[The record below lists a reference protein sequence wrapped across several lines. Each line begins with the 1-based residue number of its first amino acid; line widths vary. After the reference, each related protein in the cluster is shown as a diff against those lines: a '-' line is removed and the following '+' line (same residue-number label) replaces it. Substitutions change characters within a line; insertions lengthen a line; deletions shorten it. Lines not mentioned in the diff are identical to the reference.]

1 MWAGDYSRLR
11 RHTPHSCQ
19 RCPVGVVELPRP
31 GVGAGPSL
39 LPNVAGALLDAVPIV
54 RPLRPSSR
62 GQRWRT
68 WVYPFLLMGASC
80 TLAALER
87 DPQDDVNGL
96 TAVVDAGGS
105 RGFFRHERAAL
116 GVFPR
121 RGWTLTL
128 YVGDTRRFAPGT
140 FLVLTRVDGHL
151 TGELILDGVDGTPG
165 PLEQIALTGGGLD
178 TYLARAALDLR
189 GLDRA
194 VSARFGAP
202 EVPAV
207 R

>member
-1 MWAGDYSRLR
+1 
-11 RHTPHSCQ
+11 
-19 RCPVGVVELPRP
+19 
-31 GVGAGPSL
+31 
-39 LPNVAGALLDAVPIV
+39 
-54 RPLRPSSR
+54 
-62 GQRWRT
+62 
-68 WVYPFLLMGASC
+68 MGASC

-96 TAVVDAGGS
+96 AAAVDGGGT
-105 RGFFRHERAAL
+105 RGLFRHERAAL

-151 TGELILDGVDGTPG
+151 TGELILDHVDGRAGT
-165 PLEQIALTGGGLD
+165 LEQVALTSGALD

-194 VSARFGAP
+194 VSARFAAP
-202 EVPAV
+202 DVPAL